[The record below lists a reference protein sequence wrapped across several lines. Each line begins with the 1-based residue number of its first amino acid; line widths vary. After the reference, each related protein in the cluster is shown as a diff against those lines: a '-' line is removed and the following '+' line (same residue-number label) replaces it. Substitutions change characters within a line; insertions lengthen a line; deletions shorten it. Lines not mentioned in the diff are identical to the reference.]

1 MKLDKA
7 GLATTIAVFSTVV
20 APAWMLAQTP
30 GCAEP
35 VAVDVVFE
43 PALGSPDEADS
54 EFANLL
60 SSMVEAKLSEHRELF
75 AVHNR
80 DSEMKELEKD
90 PKLKLTPLKC
100 LIMGSVST
108 GDRLLGFLK
117 KPKPGTSESEPPG
130 SKPPVPAEVSN
141 LEINARIV
149 NIKNREILGVASAN
163 VVPKNKLV
171 LMSVAQMKKPDFAKT
186 ELGRLAG
193 QLAQQIA
200 DQVSAQVPDLKR
212 QLGVP

>member
-1 MKLDKA
+1 MKLNKT
-7 GLATTIAVFSTVV
+7 GFSTTMAVFSIV
-20 APAWMLAQTP
+20 AAPVWMLAQTP
-30 GCAEP
+30 ACAEP

-43 PALGSPDEADS
+43 PALGSPDEAAS
-54 EFANLL
+54 EFANVV
-60 SSMVEAKLSEHRELF
+60 SSMVETKLSEHRDLF

-90 PKLKLTPLKC
+90 PKLKLAPLNC
-100 LIMGSVST
+100 LILGSVST

-117 KPKPGTSESEPPG
+117 KPKPGTSESEPPRA
-130 SKPPVPAEVSN
+130 KPSAPAEVSN

-163 VVPKNKLV
+163 VVPKSKV
-171 LMSVAQMKKPDFAKT
+171 TLMSVAQMKKSDFAET
-186 ELGRLAG
+186 ELGRLAN
-193 QLAQQIA
+193 QLSQQIA